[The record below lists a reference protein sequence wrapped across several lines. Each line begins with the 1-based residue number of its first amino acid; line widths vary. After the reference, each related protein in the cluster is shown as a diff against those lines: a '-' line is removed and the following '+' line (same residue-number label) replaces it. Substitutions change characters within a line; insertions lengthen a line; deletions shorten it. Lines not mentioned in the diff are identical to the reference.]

1 MTETIGETIMETD
14 GVMTGEATVDGE
26 RFEKQLKTGLY
37 LFWVSWR
44 GFRA

>member
-1 MTETIGETIMETD
+1 MKETIGETIVETD
-14 GVMTGEATVDGE
+14 GVMTGEATVDGG